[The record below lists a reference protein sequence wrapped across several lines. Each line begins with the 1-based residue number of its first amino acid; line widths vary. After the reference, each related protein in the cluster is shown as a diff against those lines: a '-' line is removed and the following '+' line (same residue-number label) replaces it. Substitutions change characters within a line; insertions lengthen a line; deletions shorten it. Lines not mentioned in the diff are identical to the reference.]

1 MCWATRDGACCG
13 KYFGYSGSADD
24 HERVESMKFISLTL
38 SMVSDNALIMSD
50 EETSIPMQ
58 TGPVLR
64 CAAFGELQRS

>member
-1 MCWATRDGACCG
+1 MNC
-13 KYFGYSGSADD
+13 
-24 HERVESMKFISLTL
+24 ISLTL